1 VATFIIMWFVFKAD
15 SVENQTLFQ
24 SGWFIEGLLSQTLIV
39 HMIRTRKIPFVQS
52 IAGWPL
58 LMMTLLIMVVGIT
71 IPMSPLAGYFKME
84 ALPLSYFPWLAGI
97 LLAYMVLT
105 QSMKGFYARRFGW
118 Q

>member
-1 VATFIIMWFVFKAD
+1 
-15 SVENQTLFQ
+15 
-24 SGWFIEGLLSQTLIV
+24 
-39 HMIRTRKIPFVQS
+39 MIRTRKIPFVQS